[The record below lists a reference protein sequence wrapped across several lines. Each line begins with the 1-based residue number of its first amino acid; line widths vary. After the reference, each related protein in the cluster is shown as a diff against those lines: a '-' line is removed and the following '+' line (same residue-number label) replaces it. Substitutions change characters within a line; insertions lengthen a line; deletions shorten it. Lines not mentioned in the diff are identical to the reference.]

1 MEESISEGLLIRTNC
16 TKALEPIDIKPS
28 ENDGPYAFTGTLTR
42 YTVGLVNSTTKKEIS
57 SNHMAAEC

>member
-28 ENDGPYAFTGTLTR
+28 ENDGPYAFTGTLTG